1 MVIANTVRAG
11 SADRAQE
18 GVEFGEMGLDM
29 PSHLSFHVIELGAD
43 GPEHRLD
50 NRAHQRDGQLQPPA
64 LGIMGRSEK
73 LDMAAIEARLNRAAW
88 LDARNA
94 GCAAR
99 PRLAGGLRRFFAAS
113 GLLVLAC
120 LLAAGCASLPTDA
133 PRAPSV
139 AFQDHESTVVG
150 RRVAKDAALRPGQSS
165 FGIMPYGHLAFT
177 ARIALADLVQ
187 SSIDAQC
194 GSCSGSGPQRRR
206 TAPAGSPLPGGGSPS
221 HWGRCRPRRRGA
233 RSRRSGARA
242 A

>member
-29 PSHLSFHVIELGAD
+29 PGHLSFHVIELGAD

-177 ARIALADLVQ
+177 ARIALADLAQ
-187 SSIDAQC
+187 RSIDASMAHAAVLDRNVVVLLQQDRQC
-194 GSCSGSGPQRRR
+194 QAADRRL
-206 TAPAGSPLPGGGSPS
+206 TGKMPTT
-221 HWGRCRPRRRGA
+221 
-233 RSRRSGARA
+233 
-242 A
+242 